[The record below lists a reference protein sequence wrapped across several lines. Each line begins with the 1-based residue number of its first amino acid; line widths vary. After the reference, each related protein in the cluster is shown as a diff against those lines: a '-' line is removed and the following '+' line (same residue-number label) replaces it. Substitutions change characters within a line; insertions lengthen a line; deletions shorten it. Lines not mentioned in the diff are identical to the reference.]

1 MVVEGGIKNY
11 FWTIR
16 LLVEPSTKAQFHCIC
31 HALIYLSFCNQ
42 VKACIFLHNKMWA
55 LIWPIDYS
63 NPGLVQSSILICC
76 MELFVN
82 VSLFQYRIFVLN
94 DKTFDDIRFHLSI
107 NHSFNCR
114 WIEKHRAKSTLPYS
128 RWSYVKC
135 TWLRLRAASGAPCRW
150 LGTLPEALPLLLCN
164 CHPGAGLCHLLSH
177 PVPLR
182 ARILPLHH
190 SARWVSIEVCSVL

>member
-1 MVVEGGIKNY
+1 MCHYFSIGYLYLMIK
-11 FWTIR
+11 
-16 LLVEPSTKAQFHCIC
+16 LLMISDFIC
-31 HALIYLSFCNQ
+31 SLITLC
-42 VKACIFLHNKMWA
+42 
-55 LIWPIDYS
+55 P
-63 NPGLVQSSILICC
+63 
-76 MELFVN
+76 
-82 VSLFQYRIFVLN
+82 
-94 DKTFDDIRFHLSI
+94 
-107 NHSFNCR
+107 FNCQ

-182 ARILPLHH
+182 ARILSLHH
-190 SARWVSIEVCSVL
+190 SARWVSVWICSGLLNNFFPLSRFYLRSLPQVVKAASCWARGPGFNPSSFQMFWFRW